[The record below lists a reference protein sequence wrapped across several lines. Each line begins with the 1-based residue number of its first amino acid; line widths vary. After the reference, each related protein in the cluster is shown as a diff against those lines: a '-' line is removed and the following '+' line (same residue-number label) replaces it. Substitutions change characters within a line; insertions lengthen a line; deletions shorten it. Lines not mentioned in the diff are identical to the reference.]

1 MSRTVVLESGP
12 VLRRALASSRYVVTI
27 AVVSTLVSS
36 MVLLVYGVLLEASVV
51 IKALRDPEISSKAVK
66 ALALGLI
73 EATDVFLIGI
83 VLFVVGLGLYRLFV
97 DDTVPLPGWLAVSSL
112 DELKGELV
120 SVVIA
125 ILAVLFLGEV
135 VKGDGP
141 PDILRLGVAI
151 AVVVAALSLFLN
163 AKRARKD

>member
-1 MSRTVVLESGP
+1 VLESGP
-12 VLRRALASSRYVVTI
+12 VLHRALASSRYVVTI

-36 MVLLVYGVLLEASVV
+36 LVLLVYGVLLEVSVL
-51 IKALRDPEISSKAVK
+51 IKALRSAEISSKAVK

-73 EATDVFLIGI
+73 EATDIFLIGI

-97 DDTVPLPGWLAVSSL
+97 DDTLPLPAWLAVSSL

-135 VKGDGP
+135 VKGEGP
-141 PDILRLGVAI
+141 PDILRLGVSI
-151 AVVVAALSLFLN
+151 AVVVAALSLFLS
-163 AKRARKD
+163 AKVAKKG